1 MGGDRKLGHALGGS
15 RLACVGEEQREE
27 GAARATS
34 SRLLVS
40 DTFVFLSF
48 LANQTHASLI
58 AEMVSFWPFKVCI
71 PPSTDFMLC

>member
-1 MGGDRKLGHALGGS
+1 MPWAALGLHV
-15 RLACVGEEQREE
+15 LALVSLRFREE